1 MAGKRPSQES
11 PQPSKSPESGVAPA
25 KPASAP
31 ATRVLPQR
39 QGLHSP
45 RGSSAGKTSQSTRPS
60 SSSTQQ
66 RNGPEKQSV
75 PTPIAAGTPSA
86 QPADAGT
93 LQQQQQAPEEQS
105 SSPRPTRP
113 RNPAGAPGSRPTS
126 GIKRLTRSGMPTR
139 PPRAP
144 TESMGATLV
153 TADSDTR
160 AADIGLMLEALALCA
175 QAL

>member
-11 PQPSKSPESGVAPA
+11 PQPSKSPESGVVPA

-60 SSSTQQ
+60 SSNTQQ

-75 PTPIAAGTPSA
+75 PTPSAAGTPPA
-86 QPADAGT
+86 QHVDPGA
-93 LQQQQQAPEEQS
+93 LQQQQQGPKEQS
-105 SSPRPTRP
+105 SSPRATRP
-113 RNPAGAPGSRPTS
+113 RSSAGVPGSRPTS
-126 GIKRLTRSGMPTR
+126 GIKRLTRSGTPTN
-139 PPRAP
+139 PHVLDF
-144 TESMGATLV
+144 GV
-153 TADSDTR
+153 
-160 AADIGLMLEALALCA
+160 
-175 QAL
+175 